1 MGMEFAYRP
10 RRWWQ
15 RTIPLWVL
23 VIVGVPAFGLGLV
36 LPFTLAMQ
44 PHTATPYTLPTGH
57 PVFVYTGWSN
67 AQCDVFEHGNR
78 TFHGWIDEADP
89 IPFAGYRLPLRTSEG
104 DTLICD
110 TPVMTAVDPD
120 WRYTLANS
128 QAAKVPLTI
137 VGFFAVVQ
145 AYRRIRERIG
155 RSRRLA
161 WYLSGAFLRGG

>member
-1 MGMEFAYRP
+1 MGAEFAYRP

-23 VIVGVPAFGLGLV
+23 IVVGVPAFGLGLV
-36 LPFTLAMQ
+36 LPLALAMQ
-44 PHTATPYTLPTGH
+44 PHTPTPHTLPAGH
-57 PVFVYTGWSN
+57 PVFVYTSSSN
-67 AQCDVFEHGNR
+67 AQCDVSEHGGE
-78 TFHGWIDEADP
+78 TFHVWIDRADP
-89 IPFAGYRLPLRTSEG
+89 MPFTGYRLPPRASDG

-128 QAAKVPLTI
+128 QAAKVSLTI
-137 VGFFAVVQ
+137 VGFFAVLQ
-145 AYRRIRERIG
+145 AYRRIRERLA